1 MAENTNQTNQPNE
14 QKPKRRFWASGLSVL
29 LIILIILVGVMT
41 WLYIDQKV
49 TTQEITTEL
58 QTEKD
63 SLQSQLIKIRSDY
76 DSLKTTSDTLNEKLN
91 LEQNRV
97 NNLLSEL
104 KTTKATNYRRMK
116 ELKDEVNT
124 LRSIAKSYV
133 RQIDSLNRANQK
145 LMAENRRVKEEMS
158 DAQENRNR
166 LEKEKDT
173 LSEKV
178 QKASI
183 LRTEDLEAIPINE
196 RGNEKTKVNKIDKIK
211 VCFTLEE
218 NAVAPPGERYL
229 YMRISSPPD
238 DYILTNS
245 EDNLFKYQDEQMVY
259 TARRSVEY
267 EGESMDICIYFDSQ
281 GELSPGEYKV
291 DIFADENRIGETTFQ
306 LEESGW
312 LIF

>member
-291 DIFADENRIGETTFQ
+291 DIFADEHRIGETTFQ